1 MAIPFDFETYNAKVN
16 EYAEK
21 LRDYNC
27 VGNEWDEIYK
37 ELSEYQA
44 KVMGEYLEQYKANAD
59 TKAKK
64 IIAELL
70 EYAIKDSE
78 SGSSIVSGFT
88 EEEVNEVDEI
98 IEDEIGDF
106 MLDHPE
112 IYDNEDDKWS
122 IDAMFGGNY
131 VPYWD
136 GWCEMV

>member
-1 MAIPFDFETYNAKVN
+1 MTIPFDFETYDAKVD

-27 VGNEWDEIYK
+27 VGDEWDEIYK

-70 EYAIKDSE
+70 EYAIKNSE
-78 SGSSIVSGFT
+78 SGSSIVGELT
-88 EEEVNEVDEI
+88 EEEANEVDEI

-112 IYDNEDDKWS
+112 IYNDEDAEWS

-136 GWCEMV
+136 GWCE